1 MALLFLFNCGKTIS
15 ISSVAKSSVPGYGQN
30 FPKHGHTAPS
40 LPSRGRDLELA
51 SEFLCNAPA
60 SRKWTCSRTRGMGQE
75 AKGHEVQRATRM
87 PKPCSQALSGT
98 AGRVSRLFRIHL
110 EVDLGELALL
120 MDKYCNGAATG
131 ISSFREKPLT
141 AFWGEINSMP
151 YLGGNSRSIIG
162 I

>member
-15 ISSVAKSSVPGYGQN
+15 ISSVANPEMPGYGQN
-30 FPKHGHTAPS
+30 FPKHGHTALS

-51 SEFLCNAPA
+51 SVLLCDAPA
-60 SRKWTCSRTRGMGQE
+60 SRKWTFSRTRGMGWE
-75 AKGHEVQRATRM
+75 AKGHEVQRATHL
-87 PKPCSQALSGT
+87 PKPCSQALPGT
-98 AGRVSRLFRIHL
+98 PGRVSRLFRIHL

-120 MDKYCNGAATG
+120 MDKYCNAAAAG

-141 AFWGEINSMP
+141 AFWGEINSML